1 MKIKEKDEAK
11 AATSNLW
18 KPHDCSWKGSEPLL
32 LTYAS
37 HRIVWKAGQF
47 CYLHWQTECKNI
59 HLHVFH
65 KRYLQGIN
73 MQKNWKWKN
82 IKDRPHK
89 YYTEE
94 SRNSSGT
101 QDFKLKIQL
110 ECSDMVNIQYPA
122 SIQEVRALVPTTG
135 AKGSVC
141 PGPRAWR
148 RLMLHESVE
157 KEAEKQPVLP
167 LPLSWRVWRNR
178 ENPCFDDN
186 SEEDLST
193 D

>member
-65 KRYLQGIN
+65 KRYLLGIN

-122 SIQEVRALVPTTG
+122 SIQEVRALGLGPG
-135 AKGSVC
+135 GGWCSMSQLRRKQKNSQSFLCHC
-141 PGPRAWR
+141 PGECEGTGKTLVLMTIQR
-148 RLMLHESVE
+148 RI
-157 KEAEKQPVLP
+157 
-167 LPLSWRVWRNR
+167 
-178 ENPCFDDN
+178 
-186 SEEDLST
+186 
-193 D
+193 